1 MNKRRSFEIEVIEIL
16 LSVAII
22 VLTVV
27 LFFKSGELTILFPI
41 EFGLAA
47 VLSILYALE
56 GLLYNRN
63 RVIRKTRLIIFG
75 ILAAVLIFFTVVS
88 AISIAK

>member
-22 VLTVV
+22 VLMVV

-41 EFGLAA
+41 EFGLAG

>member
-1 MNKRRSFEIEVIEIL
+1 MNKRRSFEIEVVEIL

-22 VLTVV
+22 VLMVV
-27 LFFKSGELTILFPI
+27 LFFKSGEVTILFPI

-47 VLSILYALE
+47 VLSALYALE

>member
-22 VLTVV
+22 VLMVV

-41 EFGLAA
+41 EVGLAA

>member
-1 MNKRRSFEIEVIEIL
+1 MNKRRSFEIEVVEIL

-22 VLTVV
+22 VLMVV

-47 VLSILYALE
+47 VLSALYALE

-75 ILAAVLIFFTVVS
+75 VLAAVLIFFTVVS